1 MPGVTLGNKKTAA
14 LIREHTRGEEEFKL
28 GEGNG
33 RGRDMSRARGTAGM
47 QLEPNKIGAENAD
60 ADNKISA
67 LRRRGTTRTER
78 IT

>member
-1 MPGVTLGNKKTAA
+1 MQGATPRNKKTAA
-14 LIREHTRGEEEFKL
+14 LIREQTRVEEFKASQ
-28 GEGNG
+28 GNG
-33 RGRDMSRARGTAGM
+33 RGMSRACGTTGM
-47 QLEPNKIGAENAD
+47 QLEPNKMRAENAD